1 MSTDDLKLVS
11 DTKRILA
18 SPLSQRPGQM
28 PAFTAFL
35 VF

>member
-1 MSTDDLKLVS
+1 MSIDDIKLVS
-11 DTKRILA
+11 DTKRILS
-18 SPLSQRPGQM
+18 SPLSQKLGQM